1 MESGRTVILTI
12 ANILFS
18 EESGISLELK
28 DGLEEAGRP
37 PLLLSVCQ
45 TRF

>member
-1 MESGRTVILTI
+1 MTRPGSLKKESGRTVILNT

-28 DGLEEAGRP
+28 DGLKE
-37 PLLLSVCQ
+37 
-45 TRF
+45 